1 MVVVVDIMR
10 QVLEEE
16 ALLVQVVLL
25 VVLQVAE
32 PLVQEDLQ
40 ALEQQL
46 QYQVLP

>member
-25 VVLQVAE
+25 VVLQVVE

-46 QYQVLP
+46 QYQDLL